1 MSGLFIHV
9 YKPARTNREQEK
21 KKEEMFS
28 EKSTIGI
35 KMWQQRLET
44 GNPYHAVSKAALFTA
59 ALKSKEM
66 YVGTGF

>member
-1 MSGLFIHV
+1 MFINPHV
-9 YKPARTNREQEK
+9 LIVSKKK

-28 EKSTIGI
+28 GKSTIGI
-35 KMWQQRLET
+35 KMRQQRLET
-44 GNPYHAVSKAALFTA
+44 GNPYHAVTKAALFTA